1 MGRDP
6 EVSSLEVRAKVD
18 KALAAFRLYQ
28 RFNQQQVD
36 RVVEAM
42 AAAGRANAKLLAEMA
57 VEETKYGNVKDK
69 IAKNLL
75 NADLL
80 ARAIRGM
87 KTVGVLRELA
97 DEKVVEIGVPV
108 GVVAA
113 VLPTTNPTSTVIY
126 KSLICLKAGNAVV
139 ISPHP
144 RAARCTCYTA
154 ELLHRAAVEA
164 GAPEGIIQCLENP
177 TIEATLALMK
187 HEHVAMILSTGG
199 HGIVKAAY
207 SSGKPAFGVGPGNV
221 PVYLERSADAE
232 AVARVVEGKAFDY
245 GTVCSSE
252 QALVAEESLKEAVL
266 AELKRLKAFLC
277 DETQTRALAKV
288 LIKENFRINPECVGQ
303 SPVRIAQ
310 MAGFTVPAETS
321 ILVVRIEGVG
331 KAHPL
336 SVEKLSPVLAVY
348 FVRDHAAALDACE
361 ALLRFGG
368 LGHTCVIHSK
378 DEGRIREFAARMPAF
393 RVLVNTN
400 APGGSTGMTTNLLPA
415 MTLGCGAMAGNIT
428 GDNVGPQH
436 LINIKRLAYAVRTPE
451 EAITIPAEWKKETE
465 PAPAPELAPAARP
478 EQQTVAAAVERYLAQ
493 RGIVADERGAVTVPA
508 PADAQAPRT
517 AVLASVTAQVVD
529 RFLAARKQGV
539 AAPAAPA
546 NASSCGCGPAPK
558 APAPASAGGC
568 GCGSPKPA
576 APAPAHA
583 GGCGCGSAKPPAVA
597 PAPEVAVADFVC
609 ENDVRAAIQKGTK
622 IYVGPKTIVTPAAR
636 DLGREHGVLVAAHHS

>member
-28 RFNQQQVD
+28 RFTQQQVD
-36 RVVEAM
+36 KVVEAM

-80 ARAIRGM
+80 PRAIRGM
-87 KTVGVLRELA
+87 KTVGLLRELP
-97 DEKVVEIGVPV
+97 DQKVVEIGVPV

-113 VLPTTNPTSTVIY
+113 VLPTTNPTSTAIY
-126 KSLICLKAGNAVV
+126 KCIISLKAGNAVV

-144 RAARCTCYTA
+144 RAAKCTCYTA

-177 TIEATLALMK
+177 TIESTLALMK
-187 HEHVAMILSTGG
+187 HERVALILSTGG

-221 PVYLERSADAE
+221 PVYLERSADAQ

-252 QALVAEESLKEAVL
+252 QALVAEESLREAVL
-266 AELKRLKAFLC
+266 TELKRLKAYVC
-277 DETQTRALAKV
+277 DETQTRALAKL

-303 SPVRIAQ
+303 SPMRIAE
-310 MAGFTVPAETS
+310 MAGFTVPADTS

-331 KAHPL
+331 KEHPL
-336 SVEKLSPVLAVY
+336 SVEKLSPVLALY
-348 FVRDHAAALDACE
+348 FVRDHPAALDACE

-378 DEGRIREFAARMPAF
+378 DEGRIREFATRMPAF

-400 APGGSTGMTTNLLPA
+400 APGGSTGMTTNLLPS

-451 EAITIPAEWKKETE
+451 EAITIPAEWKTET
-465 PAPAPELAPAARP
+465 APAPQPEPVLAAPAVTAVTPARP
-478 EQQTVAAAVERYLAQ
+478 EQQTVAEAVERYLAQ
-493 RGIVADERGAVTVPA
+493 RGIVADERGAVTLPA
-508 PADAQAPRT
+508 AAGAREPRT
-517 AVLASVTAQVVD
+517 AALTSVTAQVVD
-529 RFLAARKQGV
+529 RFLAARKQGTS
-539 AAPAAPA
+539 AAPAAQGS
-546 NASSCGCGPAPK
+546 ASSCGYGAAPK
-558 APAPASAGGC
+558 ASAPASTGGC
-568 GCGSPKPA
+568 GCGSPKPQA
-576 APAPAHA
+576 GAPA
-583 GGCGCGSAKPPAVA
+583 SR
-597 PAPEVAVADFVC
+597 APEVAVADFVC

-636 DLGREHGVLVAAHHS
+636 DLGQEHGVLVAAHHS